1 MSFYK
6 DHYQVVIMGGG
17 LAGMACALRLQ
28 KWGIKDILILEKHNL
43 PGGLATDFVRD
54 EFEIEATLHEMMSIG
69 DENDKLKV
77 GAFFDEMG
85 WFHPCASWPLSDL
98 KIKIPIL

>member
-6 DHYQVVIMGGG
+6 DHYQVVIMG
-17 LAGMACALRLQ
+17 
-28 KWGIKDILILEKHNL
+28 
-43 PGGLATDFVRD
+43 GGLATDFVRD

>member
-69 DENDKLKV
+69 DENDQLKV

-85 WFHPCASWPLSDL
+85 V
-98 KIKIPIL
+98 KIPCRRARRRHRHDGP

>member
-1 MSFYK
+1 M
-6 DHYQVVIMGGG
+6 
-17 LAGMACALRLQ
+17 
-28 KWGIKDILILEKHNL
+28 
-43 PGGLATDFVRD
+43 RD